1 MGLRG
6 PAKGSGGEKL
16 EMVSFDL
23 LIKGGLV
30 VDPASGRQG
39 NFDVA
44 MGGGQ
49 VARVEPEVSPDTARW
64 VFDASGK
71 YVFPGLVD
79 SHMHLTT
86 LKGANGF
93 HMLAKAGVTCALECM
108 GFVEDVLEGMAVSGS
123 GISVAVLNRLDPGAS
138 ISSQT
143 ADKKELGEY
152 LNRTLESGGLGLKL
166 LGGHLPLS
174 PETTAA
180 AIEVC
185 NEARAYVAF
194 HCGSTRNGSN
204 LNGLLDALKFAGD
217 NRLHI
222 CHINAYCRGLT
233 HGSPVT
239 ESMIALKE
247 LAKRPHLVS
256 ESHMGPYNACWSNLE
271 KGVPRSHVTRTCL
284 ESGGFE
290 KSKDGLRAAS
300 KEGYMRVQKTSPQ
313 GGVEFLEPEEGL
325 AYLEERDFDAQ
336 VSFPV
341 NKRSS
346 AFLMAT
352 EKDEDGCFIVT
363 ALSTDGGCIPRNFLL
378 SHGLSLVRFNALT
391 LPEFVAKCS
400 WIPARMLGLETKG
413 HLGPGADGDLVVAD
427 PHTHD
432 ALLTVAGGR
441 VIMQDGEVAGSG
453 GAIVTTE
460 RGEKSLK
467 DRGIST
473 VRADLNESLF
483 YGA

>member
-1 MGLRG
+1 
-6 PAKGSGGEKL
+6 
-16 EMVSFDL
+16 MVSFDL

-39 NFDVA
+39 VFDVA
-44 MGGGQ
+44 MDGGQ
-49 VARVEPEVSPDTARW
+49 VARVEPEISSDTARR
-64 VFDASGK
+64 VFDASGR

-79 SHMHLTT
+79 SHVHLTI
-86 LKGANGF
+86 LKGAKGL

-108 GFVEDVLEGMAVSGS
+108 GFVDDVIEGMTANGA
-123 GISVAVLNRLDPGAS
+123 GIAVAVLNRLDPGVS
-138 ISSQT
+138 ISSKA
-143 ADKKELGEY
+143 ADKKELRDY
-152 LNRTLESGGLGLKL
+152 LEQTLVSGGLGLKI
-166 LGGHLPLS
+166 LGGHFPLT

-185 NEARAYVAF
+185 NESRAYVAF
-194 HCGSTRNGSN
+194 HCGSARNIGN
-204 LNGLLDALKFAGD
+204 LNGFMDTLEFAGD

-233 HGSPVT
+233 HGSPLA

-247 LAKRPHLVS
+247 LAQRPHLVS
-256 ESHMGPYNACWSNLE
+256 ESHMAPYNACSAKLE
-271 KGVPRSHVTRTCL
+271 AGVPRSQVTRTAL
-284 ESGGFE
+284 DSGGYGASRE
-290 KSKDGLRAAS
+290 GLRAAA
-300 KEGYMRVQKTSPQ
+300 KDGYMLVQKTNPQ
-313 GGVEFLEPEEGL
+313 GEVEYLEPEQGL
-325 AYLEERDFDAQ
+325 AYLEEQDFDTW

-341 NKRSS
+341 NKRSC
-346 AFLMAT
+346 AFLTAT
-352 EKDEDGCFIVT
+352 EKDEDGRFIVT

-391 LPEFVAKCS
+391 LPELVTKCS
-400 WIPARMLGLETKG
+400 WRPAQMLGLETKG
-413 HLGPGADGDLVVAD
+413 HLSPGADGDLVAVD
-427 PHTHD
+427 PHTHE

-441 VIMQDGEVAGSG
+441 VIMEHGEVIGSG

-467 DRGIST
+467 KRGIPT
-473 VRADLNESLF
+473 IRADLNKSLF